1 METPLKEIAAKD
13 IEKEL
18 AAIWAELEEKGT
30 MRACLFNLIIYSSEC
45 ERLPYLQEIAQKT
58 IAKFPSRMIFVTL
71 GGEKLSTKVSVA
83 RSGSIA
89 CDLIDF
95 VLPLNDHKLIPFM
108 IMPHLICDLPT
119 YVLWA
124 NDPTQDDPIANQL
137 QKLATRII
145 YDSESCDDLNRFA
158 KGALSTPNKPIAD
171 LNWARIEGWR
181 VALSN
186 LYRTPD
192 RLSVL
197 RQTHKIHITYNSH
210 TTPYFSHTR
219 IQALYLQA
227 WIASC
232 LNWKLKSL
240 HTDDRCKTL
249 IYDTCEITLEP
260 VNFEQLAP
268 GRIVTL
274 ELSAKDGDHLLLQRS
289 PEAAHQIVIQHS
301 TKELCS
307 LPTYFMFAKYESGQS
322 LVNEICHQG
331 TSEHFFKTLE
341 LLARTQEGLPC

>member
-1 METPLKEIAAKD
+1 MKEIAAKD

-18 AAIWAELEEKGT
+18 ASIWNELEGKGT
-30 MRACLFNLIIYSSEC
+30 MRACLHNLIIYSSEC
-45 ERLPYLQEIAQKT
+45 DRLPYLQEIVQKT
-58 IAKFPSRMIFVTL
+58 IDKFPSRMIFVTL
-71 GGEKLSTKVSVA
+71 GGENLSTKVSVA
-83 RSGSIA
+83 RSGTIA

-95 VLPLNDHKLIPFM
+95 VLPQKDHKLIPFM
-108 IMPHLICDLPT
+108 VMPHLICDLPT

-124 NDPTQDDPIANQL
+124 NDPTQKDPIASQL

-158 KGALSTPNKPIAD
+158 KTALSDPEKPVAD

-181 VALSN
+181 VVLSN
-186 LYRTPD
+186 LYRSPD
-192 RLSVL
+192 RLRAL
-197 RQTHKIHITYNSH
+197 NETEKIHITYNSH

-219 IQALYLQA
+219 IQALYFQA

-232 LNWKLKSL
+232 LGWKLKSL
-240 HTDDRCKTL
+240 RTEERGKTL
-249 IYDTCEITLEP
+249 VYDNCEITLEP
-260 VNFEQLAP
+260 VDFKQLAP
-268 GRIVTL
+268 GRIVTI
-274 ELSAKDGDHLLLQRS
+274 EISAKDGDHLLLQRS
-289 PEAAHQIVIQHS
+289 PEAPQQIIIQHS

-331 TSEHFFKTLE
+331 TSKHFFQTLE
-341 LLARTQEGLPC
+341 LLAHTQEGLPC